1 MPIRLLTLFIAFSL
15 FGFLFPPSVSAQC
28 PVCTVAVAAGVGM
41 SRYLGIDDTVS
52 GVWMGA
58 LTFITALW
66 VVKWLESR
74 KIWFWFRRP
83 IIIIAM
89 FVLTIWP
96 LQAMGMIGNPLNTL
110 WGIDRLLLGMLA
122 GAVAFMIASLVD
134 TIVRL
139 NNQDKVIIP
148 FQKVIF
154 PVIILAVTSLIFYL
168 LTR

>member
-1 MPIRLLTLFIAFSL
+1 MFYFLILLTVITAIGLVL
-15 FGFLFPPSVSAQC
+15 PLSVQAQC

-66 VVKWLESR
+66 VVKWLETK

-83 IIIIAM
+83 IVVIAM
-89 FVLTIWP
+89 FILTIWP
-96 LQAMGMIGNPLNTL
+96 LQSIGMIGSPLNTL

-122 GAVAFMIASLVD
+122 GAVAFMIASFIDAV
-134 TIVRL
+134 VRIS
-139 NNQDKVIIP
+139 NQDKVIVP

-154 PVIILAVTSLIFYL
+154 PVIILAVTSLIFYF

>member
-1 MPIRLLTLFIAFSL
+1 MSRIVALLTLFIAGL
-15 FGFLFPPSVSAQC
+15 AVPVSVQAQC

-66 VVKWLESR
+66 VVKWLESK

-96 LQAMGMIGNPLNTL
+96 LQSIGMIGNPLNTL

-122 GAVAFMIASLVD
+122 GAVAFIVASFID
-134 TIVRL
+134 TLARIT
-139 NNQDKVIIP
+139 NHDKVLVP

-154 PVIILAVTSLIFYL
+154 PVTILALTSGIFYV

>member
-1 MPIRLLTLFIAFSL
+1 
-15 FGFLFPPSVSAQC
+15 
-28 PVCTVAVAAGVGM
+28 M

-66 VVKWLESR
+66 VVKWLESK

-83 IIIIAM
+83 IIVIAM
-89 FVLTIWP
+89 FILAIWP
-96 LQAMGMIGNPLNTL
+96 LQSIGMIGHPANTL
-110 WGIDRLLLGMLA
+110 WGVDRLLLGMLV
-122 GAVAFMIASLVD
+122 GAAAFMLASFFDALAR
-134 TIVRL
+134 IV
-139 NNQDKVIIP
+139 NHDKVLVP

-154 PVIILAVTSLIFYL
+154 PVTILALTSGIFYV

>member
-1 MPIRLLTLFIAFSL
+1 MSRITTLLLLLAAALAFPTSAQ
-15 FGFLFPPSVSAQC
+15 AQC

-66 VVKWLESR
+66 IVKWLESK

-83 IIIIAM
+83 IIVIAM

-96 LQAMGMIGNPLNTL
+96 LQSIGMIGNPLNTL
-110 WGIDRLLLGMLA
+110 WGIDRLMLGMLA
-122 GAVAFMIASLVD
+122 GAAAFMLASFIDEL
-134 TIVRL
+134 TRIV
-139 NNQDKVIIP
+139 NHDKVLVP

-154 PVIILAVTSLIFYL
+154 PVTVLALTSGIFYF

>member
-1 MPIRLLTLFIAFSL
+1 MRSRISALLAILTASL
-15 FGFLFPPSVSAQC
+15 VFPTAVQAQC

-66 VVKWLESR
+66 VVKWLESK

-83 IIIIAM
+83 IIVIAM

-96 LQAMGMIGNPLNTL
+96 LQSIGMIGHPANTL
-110 WGIDRLLLGMLA
+110 WGIDRLFLGMMA
-122 GAVAFMIASLVD
+122 GAGAFMLASFIDAV
-134 TIVRL
+134 VRL
-139 NNQDKVIIP
+139 KNNNAVIVP

-154 PVIILAVTSLIFYL
+154 PVVVLSVSSGIFYF